1 MIKRIRVSVQCDGS
15 YIHWQV
21 IPGRLLRLLL
31 PRGARLAGA
40 IVDAEGVLERTGL
53 ARGRAIEDVEGDLE
67 DLVGAEILL
76 AEERSK
82 RKKGGKYESATWTF
96 YTLATIKGYV
106 TIRWFGESN
115 GYYSEKADIEMSP
128 IKTAEW
134 RDKKLE
140 ILGIRDEEDK
150 L

>member
-1 MIKRIRVSVQCDGS
+1 MTIEIEKLKGKTMFFVEQIGNRKIAFYCQDGHIYEMHHIQDCCESVS
-15 YIHWQV
+15 
-21 IPGRLLRLLL
+21 
-31 PRGARLAGA
+31 
-40 IVDAEGVLERTGL
+40 
-53 ARGRAIEDVEGDLE
+53 IEDVEGDLE
-67 DLVGAEILL
+67 DLTGSEILL

-82 RKKGGKYESATWTF
+82 SQKGGKYESATWTF

-128 IKTAEW
+128 IKTADW

-140 ILGIRDEEDK
+140 ILGIYDEEDQ

>member
-1 MIKRIRVSVQCDGS
+1 MTIEKLKGKKMFFVEQIRDRKINFYCQDGHIYEMLHTQDCCESVS
-15 YIHWQV
+15 
-21 IPGRLLRLLL
+21 
-31 PRGARLAGA
+31 
-40 IVDAEGVLERTGL
+40 
-53 ARGRAIEDVEGDLE
+53 IEDVEGDLE
-67 DLVGAEILL
+67 DLAGSEILL
-76 AEERSK
+76 AEERHKS
-82 RKKGGKYESATWTF
+82 KKGGKYESATWTF

-128 IKTAEW
+128 INTAEW

-140 ILGIRDEEDK
+140 ILGIYDEEDQ

>member
-1 MIKRIRVSVQCDGS
+1 MTIEIDKLKGKTMFFVEQIGKRKISFYCQDGHIYEMLHIQDCCESVS
-15 YIHWQV
+15 
-21 IPGRLLRLLL
+21 
-31 PRGARLAGA
+31 
-40 IVDAEGVLERTGL
+40 
-53 ARGRAIEDVEGDLE
+53 IEDIEGDLE
-67 DLVGAEILL
+67 DLVGTEILL

-82 RKKGGKYESATWTF
+82 RKKGGEYESATWTF

-115 GYYSEKADIEMSP
+115 GYYSEKADIEMSS

-140 ILGIRDEEDK
+140 ILGVRDEEDK

>member
-1 MIKRIRVSVQCDGS
+1 MTIEIDKLKGKTMFFVEQIGNRKIALYCQDGHIYEMLHIQDCCESVS
-15 YIHWQV
+15 
-21 IPGRLLRLLL
+21 
-31 PRGARLAGA
+31 
-40 IVDAEGVLERTGL
+40 
-53 ARGRAIEDVEGDLE
+53 IEDVEGELE
-67 DLVGAEILL
+67 DLVGTEILL

-82 RKKGGKYESATWTF
+82 RKKGGEYESATWTF
-96 YTLATIKGYV
+96 YTLATKKGYV

-140 ILGIRDEEDK
+140 ILGIRDE
-150 L
+150 